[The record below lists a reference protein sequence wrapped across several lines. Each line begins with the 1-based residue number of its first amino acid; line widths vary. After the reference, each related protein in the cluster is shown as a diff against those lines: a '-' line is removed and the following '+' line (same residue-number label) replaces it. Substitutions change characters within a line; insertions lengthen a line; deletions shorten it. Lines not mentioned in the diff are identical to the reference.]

1 MCGIIGHV
9 GSPPGARALE
19 PRVRSSRDAMTHR
32 GPDDAGL
39 WIDDHAVLGARRLA
53 VLDLSPSGHMPMAS
67 ADGHY
72 VLVFNGAIYNY
83 VELRAELAREVAFRS
98 TGDTEVILQGF
109 RVWGWDRLLD
119 RLDGMFAFALWDVR
133 ERTLYAARDR
143 MGEKPFFYARHD
155 DGLSF
160 ASTLTALVQLRGG
173 PSIVDVRALDAF
185 LTYQAVPAPLAMFE
199 GTAQLPPAHELRFSP
214 DTGELRISRYWD
226 LLFAPK
232 RRVRERDALNEI
244 DEIVRRSVAQRLRS
258 DVPTGTLLSGGV
270 DSSLVTAIAS
280 QESGRTLDAVT
291 MGFHE
296 SALDERPFARMVAA
310 RHGVTLHEEVLTPRV
325 AIDLPAIVWQ
335 YGQPLADVSIVPN
348 YYMARAARRFMTV
361 ALVGDGADE
370 AFGGYARPMVE
381 RAAHVYRAML
391 PAPMRRALGAM
402 LADPVGAR
410 SEGLRRK
417 LALLATAGAGSAAD
431 AFVYDRAFR
440 RLRGDAYDPRL
451 RAALDGWHPDS
462 LYRDAWSRAVATDD
476 VDRALYGDATTY
488 LPDQLLAKGDV
499 SAMAHGLET
508 RSPFLG
514 RELVE
519 YAATLPTSL
528 RLKGWTTKYLLK
540 RVAERYVPREA
551 LHRPKRGFVMP
562 ASDWLRGDLAPYAR
576 ATLGSARCLDRGWLQ
591 PDHVRRLLAEHAS
604 GSRDWSQQL
613 WTLMILEIWA
623 RLALDGSLAPTD
635 PLDATALAESVR

>member
-9 GSPPGARALE
+9 GPRARALE
-19 PRVRSSRDAMTHR
+19 GRLQSARDAMAHR
-32 GPDDAGL
+32 GPDDAGC
-39 WIDDHAVLGARRLA
+39 WTDDHAALGARRLSI
-53 VLDLSPSGHMPMAS
+53 LDLSPSGHMPMAS
-67 ADGHY
+67 ADGRH

-83 VELRAELAREVAFRS
+83 VELRAELAREVPFRS
-98 TGDTEVILQGF
+98 SGDTEVILQGF

-119 RLDGMFAFALWDVR
+119 RLDGMFAFALWDAR

-143 MGEKPFFYARHD
+143 MGEKPFFYGRHD

-160 ASTLTALVQLRGG
+160 ASTLTALMQLRGG
-173 PSIVDVRALDAF
+173 PSIVDVRALDAY

-214 DTGELRISRYWD
+214 DTGELRVSRYWD
-226 LLFAPK
+226 LRFAPK
-232 RRVRERDALNEI
+232 RQVREREALDAL
-244 DEIVRRSVAQRLRS
+244 DEIVRHSVAQRLRS

-280 QESGRTLDAVT
+280 QEYGRTLDAVT
-291 MGFHE
+291 MGFHDTE
-296 SALDERPFARMVAA
+296 LDERPFARAVAA

-325 AIDLPAIVWQ
+325 ATDLPAIVWH
-335 YGQPLADVSIVPN
+335 YGQPVADVSIVPN
-348 YYMARAARRFMTV
+348 YYMAKAARRFMTV

-370 AFGGYARPMVE
+370 LFGGYARPMIE
-381 RAAHVYRAML
+381 RAAGIYRALL
-391 PAPMRRALGAM
+391 PSPMRRALGAI
-402 LADPVGAR
+402 LGERPGTR

-417 LALLATAGAGSAAD
+417 LALLANAGARSAAD

-440 RLRGDAYDPRL
+440 RLRGESYDPRL
-451 RAALDGWHPDS
+451 LAALDGWHPDS
-462 LYRDAWSRAVATDD
+462 LYRDAWSHAVAADN
-476 VDRALYGDATTY
+476 VDRALYGDITTY
-488 LPDQLLAKGDV
+488 LPDQLLAKADV
-499 SAMAHGLET
+499 SSMAHSLET

-514 RELVE
+514 REVLE

-551 LHRPKRGFVMP
+551 LYRRKRGFVMP
-562 ASDWLRGDLAPYAR
+562 ASDWLRGDLAPFAR
-576 ATLGSARCLDRGWLQ
+576 ATLGSARFLDRGWLSA
-591 PDHVRRLLAEHAS
+591 DAVRRLLAEHAS
-604 GSRDWSQQL
+604 GARDWGQQL

-623 RLALDGSLAPTD
+623 RLALDGSLAPSD
-635 PLDATALAESVR
+635 LLDVHVLAESAR

>member
-9 GSPPGARALE
+9 GPRARALE
-19 PRVRSSRDAMTHR
+19 GRLCSARDAMAHR

-39 WIDDHAVLGARRLA
+39 WTDDHAALGARRLSI
-53 VLDLSPSGHMPMAS
+53 VDLSPNGHMPMAS
-67 ADGHY
+67 TDGRH

-83 VELRAELAREVAFRS
+83 VELRGGLAREVPFRS
-98 TGDTEVILQGF
+98 SGDTEVILQGF

-119 RLDGMFAFALWDVR
+119 RLDGMFAFALWDAR

-143 MGEKPFFYARHD
+143 MGEKPFFYGRHD

-160 ASTLTALVQLRGG
+160 ASTLTALMRLRGG
-173 PSIVDVRALDAF
+173 PSIVDVRALDAY

-214 DTGELRISRYWD
+214 DTGELRVSRYWD
-226 LLFAPK
+226 LRFAPK
-232 RRVRERDALNEI
+232 RWVPEREAL
-244 DEIVRRSVAQRLRS
+244 DTLDGIVRHSVAQRLRS

-270 DSSLVTAIAS
+270 DSSLVTALAS

-291 MGFHE
+291 MGFDDTR
-296 SALDERPFARMVAA
+296 LDERPFARAVAA
-310 RHGVTLHEEVLTPRV
+310 RHGVTLHEEVLTPSV
-325 AIDLPAIVWQ
+325 AADLPAIVWH
-335 YGQPLADVSIVPN
+335 YGQPVADVSIVPN

-370 AFGGYARPMVE
+370 AFGGYARPMIE
-381 RAAHVYRAML
+381 RAAGMYRALL
-391 PAPMRRALGAM
+391 PSPMRRALGA
-402 LADPVGAR
+402 LLRDRPGTR

-417 LALLATAGAGSAAD
+417 LALLADAGARSAAD

-440 RLRGDAYDPRL
+440 RLRDASYDPRL
-451 RAALDGWHPDS
+451 LAALDGWHPDS
-462 LYRDAWSRAVATDD
+462 LYRDAWSHAVAADD
-476 VDRALYGDATTY
+476 VDRALYGDITTY

-499 SAMAHGLET
+499 SSMAHALET

-514 RELVE
+514 REVLE

-540 RVAERYVPREA
+540 RVAERYVPHEA
-551 LHRPKRGFVMP
+551 LHRRKRGFVMP
-562 ASDWLRGDLAPYAR
+562 ASAWLRGDLAPLAR
-576 ATLGSARCLDRGWLQ
+576 ATLGSARFLDRGWLSA
-591 PDHVRRLLAEHAS
+591 DAVRRLLAEHSS
-604 GSRDWSQQL
+604 GARDWGQQL

-623 RLALDGSLAPTD
+623 RLALDGSLAPSD
-635 PLDATALAESVR
+635 PLDVHVLAESAR

>member
-1 MCGIIGHV
+1 MCGIIGHI
-9 GSPPGARALE
+9 GPRARALE
-19 PRVRSSRDAMTHR
+19 GQLLAARDAMTHR

-39 WIDDHAVLGARRLA
+39 WTDDHAALGARRLSI
-53 VLDLSPSGHMPMAS
+53 LDLSPAGHMPMAS
-67 ADGHY
+67 ADGRH

-83 VELRAELAREVAFRS
+83 VELRTELARDVPFRS

-119 RLDGMFAFALWDVR
+119 RLDGMFAFALWDTH

-143 MGEKPFFYARHD
+143 MGEKPLFYGRHD

-160 ASTLTALVQLRGG
+160 ASTLTALLRLRGG
-173 PSIVDVRALDAF
+173 PAIVDVRALDAY

-214 DTGELRISRYWD
+214 DTGELRVSRYWD
-226 LLFAPK
+226 LRFAPK
-232 RRVRERDALNEI
+232 QRVSERDALDRI
-244 DEIVRRSVAQRLRS
+244 DEIVRHSVAQRLRS

-270 DSSLVTAIAS
+270 DSSLVTALAS
-280 QESGRTLDAVT
+280 QESGRTLDAMT
-291 MGFHE
+291 MVFE
-296 SALDERPFARMVAA
+296 EAQFDERVFARAVAA
-310 RHGVTLHEEVLTPRV
+310 RHGVRLHEEILTPRV
-325 AIDLPAIVWQ
+325 AADLPAIVWH

-348 YYMARAARRFMTV
+348 YYMARAARRLMTV

-370 AFGGYARPMVE
+370 LFGGYARPMVE
-381 RAAHVYRAML
+381 RAARIYRALL
-391 PAPMRRALGAM
+391 PSPMRRALGAM
-402 LADPVGAR
+402 LGDRPGTR

-417 LALLATAGAGSAAD
+417 LALLAEAGAGSAAD

-440 RLRGDAYDPRL
+440 RLRNESYDPRFL
-451 RAALDGWHPDS
+451 AALDGWHPDS
-462 LYRDAWSRAVATDD
+462 LYGDAWSRATGTGD
-476 VDRALYGDATTY
+476 VDRALYGDLATY
-488 LPDQLLAKGDV
+488 FPDQLLAKADV
-499 SAMAHGLET
+499 SAMAHSLEV

-514 RELVE
+514 RELIE

-551 LHRPKRGFVMP
+551 LHRRKRGFVMP
-562 ASDWLRGDLAPYAR
+562 ASDWLRGDLAPFAH
-576 ATLGSARCLDRGWLQ
+576 ATLGSARFLDRGWLS
-591 PDHVRRLLAEHAS
+591 PDAVRRLLAEHAS
-604 GSRDWSQQL
+604 GARDWSQQL

-623 RLALDGSLAPTD
+623 RLALDGSLAPSD
-635 PLDATALAESVR
+635 QLDVRVLAESAR

>member
-9 GSPPGARALE
+9 GPRARALE
-19 PRVRSSRDAMTHR
+19 GRLLSARDAMAHR

-39 WIDDHAVLGARRLA
+39 WTDDHAALGARRLSI
-53 VLDLSPSGHMPMAS
+53 LDLSPSGRMPMTS
-67 ADGHY
+67 ADGRH

-83 VELRAELAREVAFRS
+83 VELRAELAREVPFRS
-98 TGDTEVILQGF
+98 SGDTEVILQGF

-119 RLDGMFAFALWDVR
+119 RLDGMFAFALWDAR

-143 MGEKPFFYARHD
+143 MGEKPFFYGRHD

-160 ASTLTALVQLRGG
+160 ASTLTALMQLRGG
-173 PSIVDVRALDAF
+173 PSIVDVRALDAY

-214 DTGELRISRYWD
+214 DTGELRVSRYWD
-226 LLFAPK
+226 LRFAPK
-232 RRVRERDALNEI
+232 RGVRERDALNEI
-244 DEIVRRSVAQRLRS
+244 DAIVRHSVAQRLRS

-270 DSSLVTAIAS
+270 DSSLVTALAS

-291 MGFHE
+291 MGFHDTQ
-296 SALDERPFARMVAA
+296 LDERPFARAVAA

-325 AIDLPAIVWQ
+325 ATDLPAIVWH
-335 YGQPLADVSIVPN
+335 YGQPVADVSIVPN
-348 YYMARAARRFMTV
+348 YYMANAARRFMTV

-381 RAAHVYRAML
+381 RAAGIYRALL
-391 PAPMRRALGAM
+391 PSPMRRALGAI
-402 LADPVGAR
+402 LGERPGTR

-417 LALLATAGAGSAAD
+417 LALLARAGARSAAD

-440 RLRGDAYDPRL
+440 RLRDESYDPRL
-451 RAALDGWHPDS
+451 LAALDGWHPDS
-462 LYRDAWSRAVATDD
+462 LYRDAWSHAVAADD
-476 VDRALYGDATTY
+476 VDRALYGDITTY
-488 LPDQLLAKGDV
+488 LPDQLLAKADV
-499 SAMAHGLET
+499 SAMAHSLET

-514 RELVE
+514 REVLE

-540 RVAERYVPREA
+540 RVAERYVPHEA
-551 LHRPKRGFVMP
+551 LHRRKRGFVMP
-562 ASDWLRGDLAPYAR
+562 AS
-576 ATLGSARCLDRGWLQ
+576 LQ
-591 PDHVRRLLAEHAS
+591 CIP
-604 GSRDWSQQL
+604 
-613 WTLMILEIWA
+613 
-623 RLALDGSLAPTD
+623 
-635 PLDATALAESVR
+635 

>member
-9 GSPPGARALE
+9 GPRARALE
-19 PRVRSSRDAMTHR
+19 SRVRSARDAMTHR

-39 WIDDHAVLGARRLA
+39 WTDDHAALGARRLA
-53 VLDLSPSGHMPMAS
+53 ILDLSPSGHMPMAS
-67 ADGHY
+67 ADGRH

-83 VELRAELAREVAFRS
+83 VELRAELARDVPFRS

-119 RLDGMFAFALWDVR
+119 RLDGMFAFALWDAC

-155 DGLSF
+155 DGIAF
-160 ASTLTALVQLRGG
+160 ASTLGALVQLRGG
-173 PSIVDVRALDAF
+173 VPVVDVRALDAY
-185 LTYQAVPAPLAMFE
+185 LVYQAVPAPLAMLE
-199 GTAQLPPAHELRFSP
+199 GTSQLPPAHELRFSP
-214 DTGELRISRYWD
+214 DTGELRVSRYWD
-226 LLFAPK
+226 LRFAPK
-232 RRVRERDALNEI
+232 RSLHEREALDTL
-244 DEIVRRSVAQRLRS
+244 DELVRRSVAQRLRS

-280 QESGRTLDAVT
+280 QESGRAIDAVT
-291 MGFHE
+291 MGFHDSE
-296 SALDERPFARMVAA
+296 LDERPFARTVAA
-310 RHGVTLHEEVLTPRV
+310 RHGVTLHEEVLTPQV
-325 AIDLPAIVWQ
+325 ATDLPAIVWQ

-370 AFGGYARPMVE
+370 SFGGYARPMVE
-381 RAAHVYRAML
+381 RAAHVYRALL
-391 PAPMRRALGAM
+391 PSPMRRALGAM
-402 LADPVGAR
+402 LGERPGTR
-410 SEGLRRK
+410 HEGLHRRI
-417 LALLATAGAGSAAD
+417 ALLAGAGAGSAAD

-440 RLRGDAYDPRL
+440 RLRDDAYDARL
-451 RAALDGWHPDS
+451 LAALDGSHPDA

-488 LPDQLLAKGDV
+488 LPDQLLAKADV
-499 SAMAHGLET
+499 SAMAHGLEA

-514 RELVE
+514 REIVE
-519 YAATLPTSL
+519 FAAMLPTRL

-551 LHRPKRGFVMP
+551 LHRRKRGFVMP
-562 ASDWLRGDLAPYAR
+562 ASEWLRGDLAPYAR
-576 ATLGSARCLDRGWLQ
+576 ATIGSSRFLDRGWLR
-591 PDHVRRLLAEHAS
+591 PDAVRRLLAEHAS
-604 GSRDWSQQL
+604 GTRDWGQQL

-623 RLALDGSLAPTD
+623 RLALDGSLAPSD
-635 PLDATALAESVR
+635 PLDVHVLAESAR

>member
-1 MCGIIGHV
+1 MCGIVGHV
-9 GSPPGARALE
+9 GPRARPLEARVQGARE
-19 PRVRSSRDAMTHR
+19 SMTHR

-39 WIDDHAVLGARRLA
+39 WSDEHAVLGSRRLA
-53 VLDLSPSGHMPMAS
+53 ILDLSPAGHMPMAS
-67 ADGHY
+67 TDGRH

-83 VELRAELAREVAFRS
+83 VELRAELAREVEFRS

-119 RLDGMFAFALWDVR
+119 RLDGMFAFALWDAR
-133 ERTLYAARDR
+133 EHTLYAARDR

-160 ASTLTALVQLRGG
+160 ASTLAALMRLRGG
-173 PSIVDVRALDAF
+173 APIVDVRALDAY
-185 LTYQAVPAPLAMFE
+185 LTYQAVPAPLAIVE

-226 LLFAPK
+226 LHFAPK
-232 RRVRERDALNEI
+232 RRLRELDALNEI
-244 DEIVRRSVAQRLRS
+244 DEMVRRSVGQRLRS

-270 DSSLVTAIAS
+270 DSSLVTALAS
-280 QESGRTLDAVT
+280 QESGRAIDAVT

-296 SALDERPFARMVAA
+296 TAFDERAFARVVAA

-325 AIDLPAIVWQ
+325 ATDLPAIVWH
-335 YGQPLADVSIVPN
+335 YGQPLADVSILPS

-370 AFGGYARPMVE
+370 TFGGYARPMVE
-381 RAAHVYRAML
+381 RAASVYRALL
-391 PAPMRRALGAM
+391 PSPLRRILGAALG
-402 LADPVGAR
+402 DRPGTR

-417 LALLATAGAGSAAD
+417 LALLAGAGAGSAAD

-440 RLRGDAYDPRL
+440 RLRVDAYGGSFL
-451 RAALDGWHPDS
+451 AALDGWHPDS
-462 LYRDAWSRAVATDD
+462 LYRDAWSRAVAADD
-476 VDRALYGDATTY
+476 VDRALYGDVTTY
-488 LPDQLLAKGDV
+488 LPDQLLAKADV

-508 RSPFLG
+508 RSPFLA
-514 RELVE
+514 REVVE
-519 YAATLPTSL
+519 YAATLPTAL
-528 RLKGWTTKYLLK
+528 RLRGWTTKYLLK
-540 RVAERYVPREA
+540 RVAERYVPRGV

-562 ASDWLRGDLAPYAR
+562 VAEWLRGDLEPFAR
-576 ATLGSARCLDRGWLQ
+576 ATLGSARFLDRGWL
-591 PDHVRRLLAEHAS
+591 DADAVHRLLAEHRD
-604 GSRDWSQQL
+604 GSRDWGQQL

-623 RLALDGSLAPTD
+623 RLALDGSLAPSD
-635 PLDATALAESVR
+635 PLDVHALAESGR